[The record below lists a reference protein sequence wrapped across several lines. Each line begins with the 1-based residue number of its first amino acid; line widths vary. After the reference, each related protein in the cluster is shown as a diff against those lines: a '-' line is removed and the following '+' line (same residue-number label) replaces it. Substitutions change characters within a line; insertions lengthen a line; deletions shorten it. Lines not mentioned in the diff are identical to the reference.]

1 MKLKVNVLK
10 LYIWLYQFNIAVVEV
25 KYNVQCSQIN
35 SLQ

>member
-10 LYIWLYQFNIAVVEV
+10 LYIWLYQFNIAVAEV